1 MSGRYQSVAS
11 GHNLHPQQPIH
22 YQNTASLS
30 TYPYHQR
37 TNDLQ
42 ISSYNHHA
50 PPPITTTQPEPAVP
64 SRILTSLGTLV
75 TLLEKQNARFES
87 IDARL
92 GKFEQRFEQFSAN
105 VEQRLV
111 SQAEA
116 DSRRDNV
123 LKSFCGCIPGPMRL
137 QC

>member
-1 MSGRYQSVAS
+1 MSGRYQSVVS
-11 GHNLHPQQPIH
+11 GHTPHPQKPIH

-42 ISSYNHHA
+42 TSSYNHA
-50 PPPITTTQPEPAVP
+50 PSPITTTQPEPAVP

-105 VEQRLV
+105 VEQRLI

-116 DSRRDNV
+116 DGRRDNV
-123 LKSFCGCIPGPMRL
+123 LKSFCGCMPGAMRL
-137 QC
+137 HC